1 MLIPFNYYLYKR
13 SIPPNI
19 IKIKNQNNN
28 LFIIEIYIKLIM
40 IEENHCLK
48 KSKNELKKLLRQA
61 KDSDKNDM
69 EVDIYLQIYSFKE
82 TEREKKKVYIMTLC
96 DDQYKYSSFFL
107 AAKEN
112 LDNLEKGKFMHLTE
126 ISNKKIKNNFFIRLK
141 EYEILSDSK
150 EIENV
155 KDITY
160 KDGIFK
166 DGETDIFA
174 EEDDNLQEKL
184 NNQEKTIEE
193 KKSIIPLEED
203 AYTSLKQLT
212 TFSRDFIIF
221 IRVTKKSEI
230 KVFETRNN
238 NMNSSNQGKLF
249 YFMVL
254 DRDGNEMQCTCFNKA
269 VDKFFDIIEEDQ
281 LYEIKG
287 GYVKLNDKKYT
298 RIKSDYKIVLDE
310 NSKITKKIDNGT
322 IKKNNMSIVRI
333 KDIQNIN
340 LYSIV
345 DLCVVVLNVGEKMMK
360 NTRNGSQPLKK
371 ITVADVSNYKIEI
384 SLWRV
389 HSDTK
394 VKFGDILLINNVK
407 IGEYKGRTLTTF
419 DETCIKINP
428 PKSNEYV
435 KELEDFIAKVDLK
448 GEFLDLENNSEIK
461 NEKSKD
467 ENENYCSIHIRDVLE
482 SLDDYEDVH
491 NLSKITATVTQILHN
506 EKNFYMGCSDR
517 NCKRKLKLDEETE
530 EYICP
535 NCRKGTKTPTYYYTL
550 SLRVKDA
557 STEYWIDIFGK
568 TAESIMKCTAE
579 EYKDFLKN
587 RDEDKLKELTLGI
600 EFKVFNF
607 WVKPKLQTYNTISK
621 KKLYA
626 YRIEPYNE
634 KNEAHK
640 LVKYLEKEIYF

>member
-1 MLIPFNYYLYKR
+1 MEDSSN
-13 SIPPNI
+13 SD
-19 IKIKNQNNN
+19 KIHDQ
-28 LFIIEIYIKLIM
+28 
-40 IEENHCLK
+40 
-48 KSKNELKKLLRQA
+48 LKKLLYQI
-61 KDSDKNDM
+61 KDTDQNEM
-69 EVDIYLQIYSFKE
+69 EVDINLQIFNVNK
-82 TEREKKKVYIMTLC
+82 TEKDSKKVYIMALC
-96 DDQYKYSSFFL
+96 DNEYKYNSFFL
-107 AAKEN
+107 ASNESVET
-112 LDNLEKGKFMHLTE
+112 LEKGKIIHLKE
-126 ISNKKIKNNFFIRLK
+126 VSPKKIKSSLFIRIK
-141 EYEILSDSK
+141 EYEILENPATEIGNVK
-150 EIENV
+150 EIKEENNNFLDNEG
-155 KDITY
+155 KN
-160 KDGIFK
+160 IFDK
-166 DGETDIFA
+166 K
-174 EEDDNLQEKL
+174 EEIKNL
-184 NNQEKTIEE
+184 E
-193 KKSIIPLEED
+193 KKEINKNENSSMPMEED

-230 KVFETRNN
+230 KTFETRNN
-238 NMNSSNQGKLF
+238 NMNNSSQGKLF
-249 YFMVL
+249 YFIVL

-269 VDKFFDIIEEDQ
+269 VDKFYDIIEEDQ

-310 NSKITKKIDNGT
+310 NSKITKKIDNGI
-322 IKKNNMSIVRI
+322 IKKNNMTIIRI
-333 KDIQNIN
+333 KDIQNMN

-345 DLCVVVLNVGEKMMK
+345 DLCVVVLSVGEKMIK

-371 ITVADVSNYKIEI
+371 IIVGDVSKYKIEI

-428 PKSNEYV
+428 PETNEYV
-435 KELEDFIAKVDLK
+435 KELEDFIAKNELN
-448 GEFLDLENNSEIK
+448 GEFLDLENNSDIK
-461 NEKSKD
+461 NEKNRE
-467 ENENYCSIHIRDVLE
+467 ENENYFSVHIRDVLE
-482 SLDDYEDVH
+482 SLDDYEDVQ

-506 EKNFYMGCSDR
+506 EKNYYMGCSDR
-517 NCKRKLKLDEETE
+517 NCKRKLKLEEDTD

-535 NCRKGTKTPTYYYTL
+535 NCRKSTKTPTYYYTL

-579 EYKDFLKN
+579 EYKDFLQN
-587 RDEDKLKELTLGI
+587 RDEKKLKELTQGI
-600 EFKVFNF
+600 EFRVFNF
-607 WVKPKLQTYNTISK
+607 WIKPKLQTYNTISK

-626 YRIEPYNE
+626 YRIEPYDE

-640 LVKYLEKEIYF
+640 LVKYLQKEIY

>member
-1 MLIPFNYYLYKR
+1 MEVD
-13 SIPPNI
+13 
-19 IKIKNQNNN
+19 KNSN
-28 LFIIEIYIKLIM
+28 LL
-40 IEENHCLK
+40 NDQ
-48 KSKNELKKLLRQA
+48 LKKLIYQV
-61 KDSDKNDM
+61 KDLDQNEI
-69 EVDIYLQIYSFKE
+69 EVNINLQILSFKE
-82 TEREKKKVYIMTLC
+82 TERDNKKVYIMTLC
-96 DDQYKYSSFFL
+96 DNEYKYCSFFL
-107 AAKEN
+107 ACTEKVEN
-112 LDNLEKGKFMHLTE
+112 FEKGKIIHIKE
-126 ISNKKIKNNFFIRLK
+126 VSPKKIKASFFIRIK
-141 EYEILSDSK
+141 DYEILEKSA
-150 EIENV
+150 EIENA
-155 KDITY
+155 KDINY
-160 KDGIFK
+160 NDGIFK
-166 DGETDIFA
+166 DGEGNDIFETKEEKVEKA
-174 EEDDNLQEKL
+174 ENIIIPEK
-184 NNQEKTIEE
+184 IEE
-193 KKSIIPLEED
+193 KNNTIPMEED

-221 IRVTKKSEI
+221 VRVTKKSEI
-230 KVFETRNN
+230 KIFETRNN

-249 YFMVL
+249 YFIVL

-287 GYVKLNDKKYT
+287 GYVKINDKKYT

-333 KDIQNIN
+333 KDIQNMN

-345 DLCVVVLNVGEKMMK
+345 DLCVVVLNVGEKMIK

-371 ITVADVSNYKIEI
+371 ITVGDVSKYRIEI

-428 PKSNEYV
+428 PKTNEYV
-435 KELEDFIAKVDLK
+435 KELDEFISKIDLRS
-448 GEFLDLENNSEIK
+448 EFLDLENNSEIK
-461 NEKSKD
+461 NEKNRED
-467 ENENYCSIHIRDVLE
+467 NENYCSVHIRDVLE
-482 SLDDYEDVH
+482 SLDDYEDAH

-506 EKNFYMGCSDR
+506 EKNYYMGCSDR
-517 NCKRKLKLDEETE
+517 NCKRKLKLEDD

-535 NCRKGTKTPTYYYTL
+535 NCRKSTKSPTYYYTL

-579 EYKDFLKN
+579 EYKEFLKN
-587 RDEDKLKELTLGI
+587 RDEEKLKELTQGI

-607 WVKPKLQTYNTISK
+607 WIKPKLQTYNTISK

-640 LVKYLEKEIYF
+640 LVKYLQKEIYF

>member
-1 MLIPFNYYLYKR
+1 MEDLD
-13 SIPPNI
+13 
-19 IKIKNQNNN
+19 KIKDQLKTLLSLVKNTTKEN
-28 LFIIEIYIKLIM
+28 L
-40 IEENHCLK
+40 
-48 KSKNELKKLLRQA
+48 
-61 KDSDKNDM
+61 

-82 TEREKKKVYIMTLC
+82 TERDSKKVYMMSLC
-96 DDQYKYSSFFL
+96 DQESKFNSFFL
-107 AAKEN
+107 ASNEDIPGLKE
-112 LDNLEKGKFMHLTE
+112 GKLIHLKE
-126 ISNKKIKNNFFIRLK
+126 ISPKKIKNSMFIRIK
-141 EYEILSDSK
+141 EYELISEPFELKEVK
-150 EIENV
+150 EIKLE
-155 KDITY
+155 DITPEEN
-160 KDGIFK
+160 KIITN
-166 DGETDIFA
+166 GEKEI
-174 EEDDNLQEKL
+174 NS
-184 NNQEKTIEE
+184 E
-193 KKSIIPLEED
+193 KKEMEIDETPVTLSED

-221 IRVTKKSEI
+221 VRVTKKSEI
-230 KVFETRNN
+230 KTFETRNN
-238 NMNSSNQGKLF
+238 NMGSSQGKLF
-249 YFMVL
+249 YFIVL

-310 NSKITKKIDNGT
+310 NSKITKKADNGI
-322 IKKNNMSIVRI
+322 IKKNNMTIIRI
-333 KDIQNIN
+333 KDIPNMN

-345 DLCVVVLNVGEKMMK
+345 DLCVVVLNVGEKMIK

-371 ITVADVSNYKIEI
+371 IVVGDVSKYKIEI

-389 HSDTK
+389 HSDTN

-428 PKSNEYV
+428 PRTNEYV
-435 KELEDFIAKVDLK
+435 RELEEFIQKNDIK
-448 GEFLDLENNSEIK
+448 GEFLDLENNTEMKTETKEES
-461 NEKSKD
+461 
-467 ENENYCSIHIRDVLE
+467 ENYTSVHIRDVLE
-482 SLDDYEDVH
+482 SLDEYEDVH
-491 NLSKITATVTQILHN
+491 NLSKVTAIVTQILHN
-506 EKNFYMGCSDR
+506 EKNYYLGCSDR
-517 NCKRKLKLDEETE
+517 NCKRKLKLEGDSD

-535 NCRKGTKTPTYYYTL
+535 NCRRSTKTPTYYYTL

-579 EYKDFLKN
+579 EYKNILESG
-587 RDEDKLKELTLGI
+587 DEEKLKQLTHNV

-607 WVKPKLQTYNTISK
+607 WVKPKMQTYNTVSK

-626 YRIEPYNE
+626 YKIEPYNE
-634 KNEAHK
+634 RAEAHK
-640 LVKYLEKEIYF
+640 LVKYLLKDI

>member
-1 MLIPFNYYLYKR
+1 MEDLD
-13 SIPPNI
+13 
-19 IKIKNQNNN
+19 KIKDQLKTLLSLVKNTTKEN
-28 LFIIEIYIKLIM
+28 L
-40 IEENHCLK
+40 
-48 KSKNELKKLLRQA
+48 
-61 KDSDKNDM
+61 

-82 TEREKKKVYIMTLC
+82 TERDSKKVYMMSLC
-96 DDQYKYSSFFL
+96 DQESKFNSFFL
-107 AAKEN
+107 ASNEDIPGLKE
-112 LDNLEKGKFMHLTE
+112 GKLIHLKE
-126 ISNKKIKNNFFIRLK
+126 ISPKKIKNSMFIRIK
-141 EYEILSDSK
+141 EYELISEPFELKEVK
-150 EIENV
+150 EIKLE
-155 KDITY
+155 DITPEEN
-160 KDGIFK
+160 KIITN
-166 DGETDIFA
+166 GEKEI
-174 EEDDNLQEKL
+174 NS
-184 NNQEKTIEE
+184 E
-193 KKSIIPLEED
+193 KKEMEIDETPVTLSED

-221 IRVTKKSEI
+221 VRVTKKSEI
-230 KVFETRNN
+230 KTFETRNN
-238 NMNSSNQGKLF
+238 NMGSSQGKLF
-249 YFMVL
+249 YFIVL

-310 NSKITKKIDNGT
+310 NSKITKKADNGI
-322 IKKNNMSIVRI
+322 IKKNNMTIIRI
-333 KDIQNIN
+333 KDIPNMN

-345 DLCVVVLNVGEKMMK
+345 DLCVVVLNVGEKMIK

-371 ITVADVSNYKIEI
+371 IVVGDVSKYKIEI

-389 HSDTK
+389 HSDTN

-428 PKSNEYV
+428 PRTNEYV
-435 KELEDFIAKVDLK
+435 RELEEFIQKNDIK
-448 GEFLDLENNSEIK
+448 GEFLDLENNTEMKTETKEES
-461 NEKSKD
+461 
-467 ENENYCSIHIRDVLE
+467 ENYTSVHIRDVLE
-482 SLDDYEDVH
+482 SLDEYEDVH
-491 NLSKITATVTQILHN
+491 NLSKVTAIVTQILQN
-506 EKNFYMGCSDR
+506 EKNYYLGCSDR
-517 NCKRKLKLDEETE
+517 NCKRKLKLEGDSD

-535 NCRKGTKTPTYYYTL
+535 NCRRSTKTPTYYYTL

-579 EYKDFLKN
+579 EYKNILESG
-587 RDEDKLKELTLGI
+587 DEEKLKQLTHNV

-607 WVKPKLQTYNTISK
+607 WVKPKMQTYHTVSK

-626 YRIEPYNE
+626 YKIEPYNE
-634 KNEAHK
+634 RAEAHK
-640 LVKYLEKEIYF
+640 LVKYLLKDI

>member
-1 MLIPFNYYLYKR
+1 MEVD
-13 SIPPNI
+13 
-19 IKIKNQNNN
+19 KNSN
-28 LFIIEIYIKLIM
+28 LL
-40 IEENHCLK
+40 NDQ
-48 KSKNELKKLLRQA
+48 LKKLIYQV
-61 KDSDKNDM
+61 KDLDQNEI
-69 EVDIYLQIYSFKE
+69 EVNINLQILSFKE
-82 TEREKKKVYIMTLC
+82 TERDNKKVYIMTLC
-96 DDQYKYSSFFL
+96 DNEYKYCSFFL
-107 AAKEN
+107 ACTEKVE
-112 LDNLEKGKFMHLTE
+112 NLEKGKIIHIKE
-126 ISNKKIKNNFFIRLK
+126 VSPKKIKASFFIRIK
-141 EYEILSDSK
+141 DYEILEKSA
-150 EIENV
+150 EIENA
-155 KDITY
+155 KDINY
-160 KDGIFK
+160 NDGIFK
-166 DGETDIFA
+166 DGEGNDIFETKEEKVEKA
-174 EEDDNLQEKL
+174 ENIIIPEK
-184 NNQEKTIEE
+184 IEE
-193 KKSIIPLEED
+193 KNNTIPMEED

-221 IRVTKKSEI
+221 VRITKKSEI
-230 KVFETRNN
+230 KIFETRNN

-249 YFMVL
+249 YFIVL
-254 DRDGNEMQCTCFNKA
+254 DRDGNEMQGTCFNKA

-287 GYVKLNDKKYT
+287 GYVKINDKKYT

-333 KDIQNIN
+333 KDIQNMN

-345 DLCVVVLNVGEKMMK
+345 DLCVVVLNVGEKMIK

-371 ITVADVSNYKIEI
+371 ITVGDVSKYRIEI

-428 PKSNEYV
+428 PKTNEYV
-435 KELEDFIAKVDLK
+435 KELDEFISKIDLRS
-448 GEFLDLENNSEIK
+448 EFLDLENNSEIK
-461 NEKSKD
+461 NEKNRED
-467 ENENYCSIHIRDVLE
+467 NENYCSVHIRDVLE
-482 SLDDYEDVH
+482 SLDDYEDAH

-506 EKNFYMGCSDR
+506 EKNYYMGCSDR
-517 NCKRKLKLDEETE
+517 NCKRKLKLEDD

-535 NCRKGTKTPTYYYTL
+535 NCRKSTKSPTYYYTL

-579 EYKDFLKN
+579 EYKEFLKN
-587 RDEDKLKELTLGI
+587 RDEEKLKELTQGI

-607 WVKPKLQTYNTISK
+607 WIKPKLQTYNTISK

-640 LVKYLEKEIYF
+640 LVKYLQKEIYF

>member
-1 MLIPFNYYLYKR
+1 MEDLD
-13 SIPPNI
+13 
-19 IKIKNQNNN
+19 KIKDQLKTLLSLVKNTTKEN
-28 LFIIEIYIKLIM
+28 L
-40 IEENHCLK
+40 
-48 KSKNELKKLLRQA
+48 
-61 KDSDKNDM
+61 D
-69 EVDIYLQIYSFKE
+69 VDIYLQIYSFKE
-82 TEREKKKVYIMTLC
+82 TERDSKKVYMMSLC
-96 DDQYKYSSFFL
+96 DQESKFNSFFL
-107 AAKEN
+107 ASNEDIPGLKE
-112 LDNLEKGKFMHLTE
+112 GKLIHLKE
-126 ISNKKIKNNFFIRLK
+126 ISPKKIKNSMFIRIK
-141 EYEILSDSK
+141 EYELISEPFELKEVK
-150 EIENV
+150 EIKLE
-155 KDITY
+155 DITPEEN
-160 KDGIFK
+160 KIITN
-166 DGETDIFA
+166 GEKEI
-174 EEDDNLQEKL
+174 NSEKK
-184 NNQEKTIEE
+184 EMEIEE
-193 KKSIIPLEED
+193 TPVTLSED

-230 KVFETRNN
+230 KTFETRNN
-238 NMNSSNQGKLF
+238 NMGSSQGKLF
-249 YFMVL
+249 YFIVL

-310 NSKITKKIDNGT
+310 NSKITKKADNGI
-322 IKKNNMSIVRI
+322 IKKNNMTIIRI
-333 KDIQNIN
+333 KDIPNMN

-345 DLCVVVLNVGEKMMK
+345 DLCVVVLNVGEKMIK

-371 ITVADVSNYKIEI
+371 IVVGDVSKYKIEI

-389 HSDTK
+389 HSDTN

-428 PKSNEYV
+428 PRTNEYV
-435 KELEDFIAKVDLK
+435 RELEEFIQKNDIK
-448 GEFLDLENNSEIK
+448 GEFLDLENNTEMKTETKEES
-461 NEKSKD
+461 
-467 ENENYCSIHIRDVLE
+467 ENYTSVHIRDVLE
-482 SLDDYEDVH
+482 SLDEYEDVH
-491 NLSKITATVTQILHN
+491 NLSKVTAIVTQILHN
-506 EKNFYMGCSDR
+506 EKNYYLGCSDR
-517 NCKRKLKLDEETE
+517 NCKRKLKLEGDSD

-535 NCRKGTKTPTYYYTL
+535 NCRRSTKTPTYYYTL

-579 EYKDFLKN
+579 EYKNILESG
-587 RDEDKLKELTLGI
+587 DEEKLKQLTHNV

-607 WVKPKLQTYNTISK
+607 WVKPKMQTYNTVSK

-626 YRIEPYNE
+626 YKIEPYNE
-634 KNEAHK
+634 RAEAHK
-640 LVKYLEKEIYF
+640 LVKYLLKDI